1 MFDRPAARFDGR
13 AARGYRRLV
22 CKRFSPLCKVGRDG
36 AVCLDP
42 DISVEWKH
50 VKSFCRKFMTRPSV
64 DSKPEPRRVLTG
76 AVLRAS
82 ALLEI
87 TQSSLAQ
94 ILGLSPS
101 TVSRMANGTYTL
113 DDQKKEWELG
123 ALFVRLFRSLD
134 AVIGSNDAAAR
145 SWLNGEN
152 HGLVGRPIDL
162 IQSTEGLV
170 RVVQY
175 LDCAR
180 GRI

>member
-1 MFDRPAARFDGR
+1 MPR
-13 AARGYRRLV
+13 A
-22 CKRFSPLCKVGRDG
+22 SPNTKP
-36 AVCLDP
+36 DP
-42 DISVEWKH
+42 
-50 VKSFCRKFMTRPSV
+50 RQ
-64 DSKPEPRRVLTG
+64 VLTG

-101 TVSRMANGTYTL
+101 TVSRMASGTYTL
-113 DDQKKEWELG
+113 DIHKKEWELG

-134 AVIGSNDAAAR
+134 ALIGSNDTTAR
-145 SWLNGEN
+145 GWLNAQN
-152 HGLVGRPIDL
+152 QGLVGRPIDL
-162 IQSTEGLV
+162 IRSTEGLV

-175 LDCAR
+175 LDSAR

>member
-1 MFDRPAARFDGR
+1 MSR
-13 AARGYRRLV
+13 AL
-22 CKRFSPLCKVGRDG
+22 PTL
-36 AVCLDP
+36 
-42 DISVEWKH
+42 
-50 VKSFCRKFMTRPSV
+50 
-64 DSKPEPRRVLTG
+64 KPEPRRVLTG

-87 TQSSLAQ
+87 TQSGLAH

-134 AVIGSNDAAAR
+134 AVIGSNDSAAR
-145 SWLNGEN
+145 AWLNGPN
-152 HGLVGRPIDL
+152 STLTGRPIEL
-162 IQSTEGLV
+162 IRSTEGLV

-175 LDCAR
+175 LDAAR
-180 GRI
+180 GRL